1 MSTILGIMILGIG
14 EALTTTLGVTTVGTT
29 LGIHHGMIHGT
40 ILGIA
45 HHTGGGDTT
54 DGMVT
59 IPGIVLITVI
69 ATGAEYAPIAEADT

>member
-1 MSTILGIMILGIG
+1 MILGIG
-14 EALTTTLGVTTVGTT
+14 EALIITLGVTTVGTT

-45 HHTGGGDTT
+45 HHTGAGDTT

-59 IPGIVLITVI
+59 IPGIVLIMDI
-69 ATGAEYAPIAEADT
+69 ATGVECAPIAEADT